1 MIKVFL
7 VDDEYFLRTSL
18 KQNIPWKENGFQVIG
33 EANNGNTAFE
43 MICDCK
49 PDIGIIDINMPGC
62 TGIELIR
69 KLNEKKIN
77 CQYIILTGYDEFEY
91 AKQAITLNAHDY
103 LLKPIDYDAFIAS
116 INELKRKILSNKTQQ
131 KTINTLENLSYEYQ
145 MEQYFNDLV
154 SYRLSHDN
162 NFYQNANNIN
172 AFPLPAY
179 SAFRVIIFVF
189 KQRITKTEVKAC
201 LENAQFACDYFFYKG
216 EHTYYIIC
224 EDTSSEGFSHLVK
237 HLVTVM
243 KEQGMKVNLGVGN
256 SYSSLNQLN
265 LSYAEAQIALKNIS
279 AHEEV
284 NFLFYE
290 QLNDTNSLTLLDQK
304 QKNRIKSLMLSG
316 EMASLD
322 LYLREIFHDFIG
334 KKNSFDQV
342 MLLSIQLISIPFEL
356 LSTFSDL
363 PISFHKET
371 ESILARF
378 TDSGNLDGIE
388 DEVSK
393 IYRTYFQQV
402 KKLSAAPEKI
412 SDKIAD
418 FIQKNYHKANLTIP
432 MIADHLH
439 LNYSYL
445 CTCFKQDKGITI
457 IEYLNEIRIQN
468 AIQLFDKGIVN
479 VTYVSEKCGYLT
491 PAYFSKRF
499 KKVTGLS
506 PSDYV
511 KINSIERQRVR

>member
-18 KQNIPWKENGFQVIG
+18 KQNIPWRENGFQVIG

-69 KLNEKKIN
+69 KLNDENIN

-91 AKQAITLNAHDY
+91 AKQAITLSAHDY
-103 LLKPIDYDAFIAS
+103 LLKPIDYNAFITS
-116 INELKRKILSNKTQQ
+116 INELKRKILSNRTQQ
-131 KTINTLENLSYEYQ
+131 KTLHTLENLSYEYQ
-145 MEQYFNDLV
+145 MEQYFNDVV

-179 SAFRVIIFVF
+179 LAFRVIIFVF
-189 KQRITKTEVKAC
+189 KQRISKTEVKAC
-201 LENAQFACDYFFYKG
+201 LENTPFSCDYFFYKG
-216 EHTYYIIC
+216 ERTYYIIC

-265 LSYAEAQIALKNIS
+265 LSYTEAQIALKNIS

-290 QLNDTNSLTLLDQK
+290 QLNDTNSLALLDQK
-304 QKNRIKSLMLSG
+304 TKNRIKSLMLSG
-316 EMASLD
+316 EMAPLD
-322 LYLREIFHDFIG
+322 IYLKEIFKNFTG
-334 KKNSFDQV
+334 QKNSFDQV

-356 LSTFSDL
+356 LSALSDF
-363 PISFHKET
+363 PISFYKET
-371 ESILARF
+371 ESVLARL
-378 TDSGNLDGIE
+378 TGSGDLDGIE
-388 DEVSK
+388 DEVSN
-393 IYRTYFQQV
+393 IYRAYFQRV
-402 KKLSAAPEKI
+402 KELPTTPEKI
-412 SDKIAD
+412 SDKIAN
-418 FIQKNYHKANLTIP
+418 FIETNYHEANLTIP
-432 MIADHLH
+432 TIADHLH

-457 IEYLNEIRIQN
+457 IEYLNEVRIQN
-468 AIQLFDKGIVN
+468 AVKLFNQGVVN

-506 PSDYV
+506 PSDYIKV
-511 KINSIERQRVR
+511 NSTNI